1 VALQQS
7 VPTAS
12 VAQATFVATLVDEW
26 SRLGLSDVVIC
37 PGSRS
42 TPLALAFSRRPEMA
56 LHVRIDE
63 RSAAF
68 FALGRAL
75 ATSRPV
81 ALVVTSGTA
90 AAELHAA
97 VVEADLARV
106 ALLVLTADRPPE
118 LHGVGAPQ
126 TIDQQHLYGSKVR
139 LYEEPGVARLDAA
152 MSWRPLARRLFAA
165 ADGGAGLPGPVHLNA
180 AFVEPLV
187 AEALELPPATRATAT
202 ATATG
207 ASAPWPVAN
216 IDVTGQR
223 VLCVIGAGI
232 REAMRRAIVDQAR
245 EAQWVIVGDATTSG
259 AIAYADPLVRHDAIW
274 EALRPDVVIRIG
286 GIPASK
292 FLAQRLASFDL
303 EVIALEGGGPVADP
317 DAAITRRVSGL
328 PSADAPTHVG
338 DGHYVAQWRQAS
350 ALLDRHLDELWG
362 EELDE
367 VLVAR
372 TAVEVANEH
381 LTSFV
386 VGSSM
391 PVRDVEWWSATREG
405 VVYSNRGANG
415 IDGVV
420 STFLGVAQ
428 GARAIGLVGDVTML
442 HDVSALVDGPGP
454 STSAVLVV
462 SDNGGGG
469 IFSFLSQS
477 RQVPTEQFESLFG
490 TPRHHD
496 LVAVA
501 SAFGHYAV
509 RVTTV
514 TQLRDAISAA
524 LQRAG
529 LSVVVARV
537 PSRQANVA
545 RHEELNALVGQWWA
559 EP

>member
-7 VPTAS
+7 VSTTS

-42 TPLALAFSRRPEMA
+42 TPLALAFSRRPEIA

-97 VVEADLARV
+97 IAEADLAHV

-139 LYEEPGVARLDAA
+139 LFEEPGVARLDAA
-152 MSWRPLARRLFAA
+152 MSWRPLARRLYAV
-165 ADGGAGLPGPVHLNA
+165 ADGDAGLPGPVHLNA

-187 AEALELPPATRATAT
+187 ADALELPPTKSATVPDYRP
-202 ATATG
+202 
-207 ASAPWPVAN
+207 PWPIAS

-232 REAMRRAIVDQAR
+232 REAMRRMIVDQAR
-245 EAQWVIVGDATTSG
+245 GAQWVVVGDATTNG
-259 AIAYADPLVRHDAIW
+259 AVAYADPLVRHDAIW
-274 EALRPDVVIRIG
+274 ETLRPDVVIRIG
-286 GIPASK
+286 GVPASK
-292 FLAQRLASFDL
+292 FLAQRLSSSDV

-317 DAAITRRVSGL
+317 DAVLTRRVSGL
-328 PSADAPTHVG
+328 PCADAPTHVG
-338 DGHYVAQWRQAS
+338 DGCYVAQWREAS
-350 ALLDRHLDELWG
+350 ALLGRHLDELWG
-362 EELDE
+362 EDLDE

-372 TAVEVANEH
+372 VVVEVANEQ
-381 LTSFV
+381 LTSLV

-391 PVRDVEWWSATREG
+391 PVRDVEWWSAPREG
-405 VVYSNRGANG
+405 AVYSNRGANG

-428 GARAIGLVGDVTML
+428 GSRAIGLVGDVTML
-442 HDVSALVDGPGP
+442 HDVSALVDGSGT

-469 IFSFLSQS
+469 IFSFLSQA
-477 RQVPTEQFESLFG
+477 RQVPTEQFEALFG

-501 SAFGHYAV
+501 SAFGHHAE

-514 TQLRDAISAA
+514 TQLRGALSGA
-524 LQRAG
+524 LQRDG
-529 LSVVVARV
+529 LSVVVAHV
-537 PSRQANVA
+537 PSREANVA
-545 RHEELNALVGQWWA
+545 RHKELNSLVGRWWA
-559 EP
+559 AP

>member
-1 VALQQS
+1 MQQS
-7 VPTAS
+7 VPTTS
-12 VAQATFVATLVDEW
+12 VVQATFVATLVDEW

-42 TPLALAFSRRPEMA
+42 TPLALAFSRRPEIA

-97 VVEADLARV
+97 VAEADLAHV
-106 ALLVLTADRPPE
+106 SLMILTADRPPE

-152 MSWRPLARRLFAA
+152 LSWRPLARRLYAGA
-165 ADGGAGLPGPVHLNA
+165 GGATGLPGPVHLNV
-180 AFVEPLV
+180 AFIEPLV
-187 AEALELPPATRATAT
+187 ADALELAPAKAATAPVRVAPL
-202 ATATG
+202 ATAD
-207 ASAPWPVAN
+207 

-223 VLCVIGAGI
+223 VLLVIGAGI
-232 REAMRRAIVDQAR
+232 GDERRRLIIEQAR
-245 EAQWVIVGDATTSG
+245 AAQWVVVGDATTPG
-259 AIAYADPLVRHDAIW
+259 GVAYADPLVRHDPIW
-274 EALRPDVVIRIG
+274 ALLRPDVVIRIG
-286 GIPASK
+286 GTPSSK
-292 FLAQRLASFDL
+292 FLAQRLVSSDV

-317 DAAITRRVSGL
+317 DAVVTRRVAGSPDAL
-328 PSADAPTHVG
+328 APSHVG
-338 DGHYVAQWRQAS
+338 DESYVALWREAS
-350 ALLDRHLDELWG
+350 DLIGRHLDELWG

-372 TAVEVANEH
+372 LVVEMANQFS
-381 LTSFV
+381 TSFV

-391 PVRDVEWWSATREG
+391 PVRDVEWWSVPRVG
-405 VVYSNRGANG
+405 PVYSNRGANG

-428 GARAIGLVGDVTML
+428 GSSAIGLVGDVTML

-462 SDNGGGG
+462 NDNGGGG
-469 IFSFLSQS
+469 IFSFLSQA
-477 RQVPTEQFESLFG
+477 RQLPSEQFEILFG

-496 LVAVA
+496 LVKVA
-501 SAFGHYAV
+501 SAFGHHAE
-509 RVTTV
+509 RVSTAS
-514 TQLRDAISAA
+514 QLRVA
-524 LQRAG
+524 LGEALRREG
-529 LSVVVARV
+529 LSVVVAQV

-545 RHEELNALVGQWWA
+545 RHEELNALVGRWWTA
-559 EP
+559 R

>member
-26 SRLGLSDVVIC
+26 SRLGLRDVVIC

-42 TPLALAFSRRPEMA
+42 TPLALAFSRRPEITPY
-56 LHVRIDE
+56 VRIDE

-97 VVEADLARV
+97 VAEADLARV

-126 TIDQQHLYGSKVR
+126 TIDQQQLYGSKVR
-139 LYEEPGVARLDAA
+139 LYEEPGVARIDAA

-165 ADGGAGLPGPVHLNA
+165 ADGSAGGLPGPVHLNA

-187 AEALELPPATRATAT
+187 ADALELPPAKRAA

-207 ASAPWPVAN
+207 ASAPWRAAD

-223 VLCVIGAGI
+223 VLCIIGAGI
-232 REAMRRAIVDQAR
+232 RETMRRKIVDQAH
-245 EAQWVIVGDATTSG
+245 EAQWVIVGDATASS

-274 EALRPDVVIRIG
+274 ETLRPDVVIRIG

-292 FLAQRLASFDL
+292 FLALRLASIDV

-317 DAAITRRVSGL
+317 DAVVTRRVLGL
-328 PSADAPTHVG
+328 PSASAPTHVG
-338 DGHYVAQWRQAS
+338 DGRYVAQWCQAS
-350 ALLDRHLDELWG
+350 ALLSRHLDELWG

-372 TAVEVANEH
+372 VAVEVANEH
-381 LTSFV
+381 LTSLV

-391 PVRDVEWWSATREG
+391 PVRDVEWWSATRESM
-405 VVYSNRGANG
+405 VYSNRGANG

-428 GARAIGLVGDVTML
+428 GSRAIGLVGDVTML

-469 IFSFLSQS
+469 IFSFLPQA
-477 RQVPTEQFESLFG
+477 RQIPTEQFEVLFG

-514 TQLRDAISAA
+514 TQLRDALGAA

-537 PSRQANVA
+537 PSRESNVA

-559 EP
+559 EA